1 MTLVPE
7 TNRNADW
14 PRKVAQSA
22 NKATRQIGEL
32 KEAAPS
38 RAALWFF
45 R

>member
-1 MTLVPE
+1 MRRIPE

-14 PRKVAQSA
+14 PRKVAQTVNASVGS
-22 NKATRQIGEL
+22 IDEL